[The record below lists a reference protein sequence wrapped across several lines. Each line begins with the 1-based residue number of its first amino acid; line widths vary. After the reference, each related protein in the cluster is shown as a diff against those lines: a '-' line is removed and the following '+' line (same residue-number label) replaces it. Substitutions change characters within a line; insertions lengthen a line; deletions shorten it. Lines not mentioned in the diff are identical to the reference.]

1 MSQTRPRRNAVDFM
15 EFEVEKKFWLPDVP
29 QTIAR
34 LTEMGIELEAGDDQI
49 DRYYNHPARDFM
61 QTDEV
66 LRLRSMGPRNY
77 VTYKGARIDSTTKT
91 RRELELPLPD
101 GEYLPDF
108 EQLLGVLAFQPLMT
122 IHKFRRKADFH
133 WQDYD
138 IEISLDEIDQL
149 GSFLEVETTSDLKQL
164 ERAKKALESL
174 AQALYLDR
182 QEHRSYL
189 ELMLLQ
195 LGPTRPASHP
205 PDGWSG

>member
-1 MSQTRPRRNAVDFM
+1 M

-29 QTIAR
+29 QTITR
-34 LTEMGIELEAGDDQI
+34 LGELNIELQVGDDQV

-66 LRLRSMGPRNY
+66 LRLRSVGRRNY

-91 RRELELPLPD
+91 RRELELALPE

-108 EQLLGVLAFQPLMT
+108 EQLLCLLAFQPLMT
-122 IHKFRRKADFH
+122 VHKFRRKANVR
-133 WQDYD
+133 WQDYEV
-138 IEISLDEIDQL
+138 EISLDEIDQL
-149 GSFLEVETTSDLKQL
+149 GSFMEIETTSDLEHL
-164 ERAKKALESL
+164 ERAKNALESL
-174 AQALYLDR
+174 ADALRLDR

-195 LGPTRPASHP
+195 LGPSRPAANP
-205 PDGWSG
+205 PDRWNG